1 MVSKPLS
8 FLTRMVFPSQCHQ
21 CGTLLS
27 PSEQSVCQICLD
39 HLPRTTHLLN
49 HQIQPLGATIGAS
62 FSAALSF
69 DGEVQIL
76 CYALKYGG
84 NYPLAQC
91 MGRHIL
97 TPHLLQRTSAPH
109 LILCPIPIHPRRL
122 RRRGYNQSLFLAR
135 GCALGLQAAGRSAQ
149 VMKLLVK
156 REHRKSQVHF
166 SQFTRWGNAAGA
178 FALNDQRA
186 PEGALVIL
194 IDDTLTTGSSLLA
207 AGELLKQRDPK
218 MQLYLL
224 ALAKED

>member
-1 MVSKPLS
+1 MLPTQLR
-8 FLTRMVFPSQCHQ
+8 FLTSLVFPSQCHL
-21 CGTLLS
+21 CGAIMQTH
-27 PSEQSVCQICLD
+27 EQSVCQICLD
-39 HLPRTTHLLN
+39 RLPRTTYLMNSQL
-49 HQIQPLGATIGAS
+49 QPLGATIGS
-62 FSAALSF
+62 NFSAALSF
-69 DGEVQIL
+69 VGEVQIL

-91 MGRHIL
+91 LGRHIL
-97 TPHLLQRTSAPH
+97 APHLLQRTSAPH

-149 VMKLLVK
+149 VMELLVK
-156 REHRKSQVHF
+156 RKHRKSQIHF
-166 SQFTRWGNAAGA
+166 SQFTRWSNAAGA
-178 FALNDQRA
+178 FALNDQCA
-186 PEGALVIL
+186 PEGALVVL

>member
-21 CGTLLS
+21 CGTLLDIH
-27 PSEQSVCQICLD
+27 EQSVCQICLD
-39 HLPRTTHLLN
+39 QLPRTTHLLN
-49 HQIQPLGATIGAS
+49 HQLQPLGATIGAL

-69 DGEVQIL
+69 NGEVQIL

-84 NYPLAQC
+84 NYPLAQSL
-91 MGRHIL
+91 GRHIL
-97 TPHLLQRTSAPH
+97 APHLLQRTPAPH

-135 GCALGLQAAGRSAQ
+135 GSARGLQSAGRSAQ
-149 VMKLLVK
+149 VMELLAK
-156 REHRKSQVHF
+156 REHRKSQVNF

-186 PEGALVIL
+186 LRGALVVL
-194 IDDTLTTGSSLLA
+194 IDDTVTTGSSLLA
-207 AGELLKQRDPK
+207 AGGLLKQRDPM